1 MHAVSLGP
9 PNCEHSS
16 SKDSSES
23 SEEMESFGTLTHGAL
38 QSDDGLHEYAA
49 EALFS
54 AEASNSM
61 DVG

>member
-1 MHAVSLGP
+1 
-9 PNCEHSS
+9 
-16 SKDSSES
+16 
-23 SEEMESFGTLTHGAL
+23 MESFGTLTHGAL